1 MTSPRAL
8 QTTPSKQA
16 LLLSLAALVTLGG
29 LAGVAG
35 EASSDRATELA
46 QHLRAVPQA
55 TVTTLRTPQVGYRD
69 LPGPG
74 FAG

>member
-8 QTTPSKQA
+8 QITLTQKA
-16 LLLSLAALVTLGG
+16 LALSLAALVTLGV
-29 LAGVAG
+29 LAGVVG

-55 TVTTLRTPQVGYRD
+55 NVTTQRAPQV
-69 LPGPG
+69 
-74 FAG
+74 